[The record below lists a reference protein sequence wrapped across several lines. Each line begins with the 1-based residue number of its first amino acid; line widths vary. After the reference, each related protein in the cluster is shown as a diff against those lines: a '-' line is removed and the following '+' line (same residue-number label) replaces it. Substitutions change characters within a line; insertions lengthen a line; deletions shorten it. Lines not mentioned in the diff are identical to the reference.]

1 MKKHLSLSLS
11 HQTVVVKLEVLRL
24 VLINIKYFS
33 MYVYLKKSKM
43 FQMLNSR
50 ELLKK
55 ALNIFYLLR
64 PEDSNSVFGNFVS
77 CTA

>member
-1 MKKHLSLSLS
+1 
-11 HQTVVVKLEVLRL
+11 
-24 VLINIKYFS
+24 
-33 MYVYLKKSKM
+33 M

-77 CTA
+77 CTAWFHHQNCYWGYFVTCIITLKHEQLGPTVL